1 MKKYIPTCL
10 LVLLSIMSCSSRRNL
25 VYFSNMTSAS
35 VLNSVPETR
44 VILNEHD
51 IVSVAVNSRNFESNK
66 RFIGYRNEISDG
78 TAKKEGYRVDTQGQ
92 IQLPFIGDFK
102 IAGLTV
108 EQAQKEIATELSKQI
123 DNPVVDVQL
132 LNFKIT
138 VIGEVNKP
146 GAFVIDDERINL
158 LEALGLAG
166 DLTAYGKRE
175 NILLIRNENG
185 AKTINRLNL
194 NDTNTLSSPFFN
206 LKQNDIVYVEPDKS
220 KAFEVSKNART
231 IPMIIASISAAAV
244 VAAVI
249 LQK

>member
-1 MKKYIPTCL
+1 MKRNVLICISMIL
-10 LVLLSIMSCSSRRNL
+10 LFASCSPKRNL
-25 VYFSNMTSAS
+25 VYFSNMTDATT
-35 VLNSVPETR
+35 LNSISQTQVTIR
-44 VILNEHD
+44 EHD
-51 IVSVAVNSRNFESNK
+51 IVSVAVNSQNPESNK
-66 RFIGYRNEISDG
+66 QFAVYRTQTTDG
-78 TAKKEGYRVDTQGQ
+78 TAKKEGYRVNSQGN

-102 IAGLTV
+102 IAGLTI
-108 EQAQKEIATELSKQI
+108 EQAQINLTNELSRDMK
-123 DNPVVDVQL
+123 NPVVNVQL
-132 LNFKIT
+132 LNFRVT

-146 GAFVIDDERINL
+146 GAFIVDDDQINL

-175 NILLIRNENG
+175 NILLIRNESG
-185 AKTINRLNL
+185 KKTINRLNL
-194 NDTNTLSSPFFN
+194 NDKNTLLSPYFS
-206 LKQNDIVYVEPDKS
+206 LKQNDIIYVEPDRS